1 MAKLLTLESSTRS
14 FGHVISQAITKGAR
28 IVKDLTHTSPYE
40 FSGSFF
46 TFNYEPMTEQ
56 IFHDKYPLV
65 MFSYYDP
72 VRGMLHGYNFHHLP
86 IHKRLYLMLSMFTV
100 LQKLDKRIMQ
110 STKTTQKPH
119 ESYEAAKAFRQ
130 VISFGE
136 MQQYY
141 KACTRQ
147 YKIKNIRSEIYV
159 VDSSNSMLLQDMMVV
174 PYERFEN
181 GTRREMLER
190 SKKIYMK
197 EIRR

>member
-1 MAKLLTLESSTRS
+1 
-14 FGHVISQAITKGAR
+14 
-28 IVKDLTHTSPYE
+28 
-40 FSGSFF
+40 
-46 TFNYEPMTEQ
+46 
-56 IFHDKYPLV
+56 
-65 MFSYYDP
+65 
-72 VRGMLHGYNFHHLP
+72 
-86 IHKRLYLMLSMFTV
+86 LSMFTV

-110 STKTTQKPH
+110 STKTTQKPQ